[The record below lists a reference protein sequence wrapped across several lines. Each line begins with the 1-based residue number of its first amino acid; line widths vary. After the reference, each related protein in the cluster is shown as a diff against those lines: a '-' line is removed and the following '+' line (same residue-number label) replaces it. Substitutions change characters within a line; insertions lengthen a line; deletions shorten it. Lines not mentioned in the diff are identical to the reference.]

1 MKKLIIFLVLSVLL
15 VIFLSGCGT
24 VPPREVVTDIKLVP
38 IEIPKPLLK
47 KCKATPPIPPDEYIN
62 MKAEKKEEAL
72 TDLNIKLYTDIKNCN
87 EQIEGINKYQTNQ
100 LEIIKGKNK

>member
-1 MKKLIIFLVLSVLL
+1 MKNLIIIAIALFLAA
-15 VIFLSGCGT
+15 CGHN
-24 VPPREVVTDIKLVP
+24 PPREVVKEIQMVP
-38 IEIPKPLLK
+38 IEVPKPLLK

-87 EQIEGINKYQTNQ
+87 EQIEGIDKYQTNQ
-100 LEIIKGKNK
+100 LEIIKEKNK